1 MLMCDQLGFFDDFKV
16 LASSNSWVPFKNQE
30 KLKNKLK
37 KVKKEMSKNPEIDEN
52 S

>member
-1 MLMCDQLGFFDDFKV
+1 MLMCDQLVSVDDFKV
-16 LASSNSWVPFKNQE
+16 LASSNSWVLFKNQE
-30 KLKNKLK
+30 KSKNKLK